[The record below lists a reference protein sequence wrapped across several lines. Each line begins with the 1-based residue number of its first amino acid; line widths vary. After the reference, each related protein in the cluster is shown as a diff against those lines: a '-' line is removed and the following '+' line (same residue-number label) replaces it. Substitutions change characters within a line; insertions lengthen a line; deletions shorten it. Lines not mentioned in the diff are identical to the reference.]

1 MMETVSFE
9 QLSQTDLVVGKV
21 YEGGVGGAL
30 AGEPISKVLPGVGN
44 QGGIRMSGRA
54 GARKFVVLY
63 TTLMDRDWPDEL
75 DPETGKLVYFG
86 DNKIPG
92 RELHETGPGGN
103 LLFKEVYADLH
114 APENR
119 VHNIPPFF
127 LFSRSGTAASSR
139 SAKFHGICVPGH
151 PGFSE
156 MDDLVAVWK
165 TKDRTRFQNYRA
177 VFSVLNIDLVSRGW
191 IADMCAGDR
200 MSGNAPPAWRNWV
213 ESGKYDL
220 LRRPDRASVGSSNPV
235 QTP

>member
-1 MMETVSFE
+1 METVSFE
-9 QLSQTDLVVGKV
+9 QLSRTDLVVGKV
-21 YEGGVGGAL
+21 YEGGLGGTL
-30 AGEPISKVLPGVGN
+30 AGEPISKALPGVGN
-44 QGGIRMSGRA
+44 QGGIRIAGRA

-63 TTLMDRDWPDEL
+63 TTLTDRDWPDEL
-75 DPETGKLVYFG
+75 DLETGKLVYFG

-103 LLFKEVYADLH
+103 LLFKEIYADLH

-119 VHNIPPFF
+119 MYNIPPFF
-127 LFSRSGTAASSR
+127 LFSRSGTATSSR

-165 TKDRTRFQNYRA
+165 TKDGTRFQNYRA
-177 VFSVLNIDLVSRGW
+177 IFSILNIDLASRAW
-191 IADMCAGDR
+191 ITDIS
-200 MSGNAPPAWRNWV
+200 SGNWMSENAPRAWRNWV

-220 LRRPDRASVGSSNPV
+220 LQGLDRASQRSFNPMP
-235 QTP
+235 TP